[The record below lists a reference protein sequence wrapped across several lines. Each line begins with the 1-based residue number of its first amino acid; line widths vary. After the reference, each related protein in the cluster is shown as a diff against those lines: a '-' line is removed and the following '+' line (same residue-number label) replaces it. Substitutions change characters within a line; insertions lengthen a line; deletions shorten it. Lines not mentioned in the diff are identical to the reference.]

1 VRGITTAAA
10 IALIVAACTGSPS
23 TTSTTVSTLPAS
35 TTTTEPPLETG
46 PGVVGTTIHLGA
58 FLPLSG
64 PLQAIGESVL
74 TGHMAYWNYVNDDL
88 GGIAGQFTVAVE
100 QVDTAYD
107 ADTAAAEFGA
117 HQADLLAVSS
127 SLGTPVT
134 EALLDAGS
142 SMPIMVGSQIWTWS
156 TRSTAAVF
164 DLAVPTYRAQI
175 ENIST
180 QVADSTVGFIAPE
193 GEYGD
198 DCLAG
203 SVTAP
208 DLVDRYPAGTTDF
221 ELAINFLQ
229 GVDVLI
235 ACVTSTDLGRI
246 IATWDLLGNRPPIYA
261 TSPSFDPSLF
271 GVLDSVPEDLFVAGA
286 PPPYESDEPGMTL
299 FRSVMGDATVDAWTF
314 LGYTQAA
321 TMHLLL
327 EQAIA
332 GHDLTFSGVLGAR
345 PELGNVDF
353 GFGWGAARFERAL
366 PVVPVTIQIPDAD
379 ALFGLQPT
387 DEITTQGG
395 RR

>member
-1 VRGITTAAA
+1 VRRITTAAA
-10 IALIVAACTGSPS
+10 ITLIVAACTGSPATTTTSPTGS
-23 TTSTTVSTLPAS
+23 TTLGS
-35 TTTTEPPLETG
+35 TTTIEPPLETG
-46 PGVVGTTIHLGA
+46 PGVVDTTIHVGA

-74 TGHMAYWNYVNDDL
+74 AGHQAYWDYVNGDL
-88 GGIAGQFTVAVE
+88 GGVAGKFTVAVDPI
-100 QVDTAYD
+100 DTAYD

-117 HQADLLAVSS
+117 HQTDLLAISS

-156 TRSTAAVF
+156 TRSTTAVF

-180 QVADSTVGFIAPE
+180 QIADSTVGFIAPE
-193 GEYGD
+193 GAYGD

-221 ELAINFLQ
+221 ELAINVLQ

-271 GVLDSVPEDLFVAGA
+271 TVLDSAPDDLFIAGA

-332 GHDLTFSGVLGAR
+332 DHTLTWDGVLAAR
-345 PELGNVDF
+345 DELGDVDF
-353 GFGWGAARFERAL
+353 GFGWGASRFEGTL
-366 PVVPVTIQIPDAD
+366 PVVPVTMQTPDPEAV
-379 ALFGLQPT
+379 FGLQPA
-387 DEITTQGG
+387 G
-395 RR
+395 

>member
-23 TTSTTVSTLPAS
+23 TTSTTASTLPAS

-46 PGVVGTTIHLGA
+46 SGVVDTTIHLGA

-74 TGHMAYWNYVNDDL
+74 AGHMAYWNYVNDDL
-88 GGIAGQFTVAVE
+88 GGVAGQFSVAVE

-107 ADTAAAEFGA
+107 PDTARGALDA
-117 HQADLLAVSS
+117 HQDDLLAISS

-142 SMPIMVGSQIWTWS
+142 PMPIMAGSQLWSWS
-156 TRSTAAVF
+156 TRSDTVVF
-164 DLAVPTYRAQI
+164 DLAISTYRAQI

-180 QVADSTVGFIAPE
+180 QITGSTIGFVAPD

-203 SVTAP
+203 AAVPP
-208 DLVDRYPAGTTDF
+208 DIVDRYQAGTTDF
-221 ELAINFLQ
+221 EATVNILQ
-229 GVDVLI
+229 GVDVLV

-299 FRSVMGDATVDAWTF
+299 FRSVMGDATVDVWTF

-345 PELGNVDF
+345 PELGDVDF
-353 GFGWGAARFERAL
+353 GFGWGAARFEKAL

-379 ALFGLQPT
+379 ALFGLRPT